1 MSEKQAGNEVPTLLD
16 SVSRVLKSHSP
27 AARIERLRKHKSLQ
41 ERADELDQWLNE
53 LGGHANA
60 VLLLAIQ
67 TAEEEAL
74 RVDVGPKVER
84 DYARQVGTR
93 QKRGNKMPKLDAWL
107 DKQDL
112 TLTCDK
118 LWALLPDDSES
129 DADIY
134 RDGEQVC
141 ENHSHISSRSEH
153 TVTHHSKR
161 DGFDKRVTAA
171 RKRRKPR

>member
-1 MSEKQAGNEVPTLLD
+1 MSARRTSNQAPSLLD
-16 SVSRVLKSHSP
+16 AVSLALKSHSP
-27 AARIERLRKHKSLQ
+27 AARIERLREHERFQ
-41 ERADELDQWLNE
+41 EKADELTVWLDE
-53 LGGHANA
+53 LGGSANA
-60 VLLLAIQ
+60 TLIAAIES
-67 TAEEEAL
+67 AENEA
-74 RVDVGPKVER
+74 RNADVAPKIER
-84 DYARQVGTR
+84 DNARQVGTR

-112 TLTCDK
+112 TLTNDK
-118 LWALLPDDSES
+118 LWALLPDDSE
-129 DADIY
+129 ADVY

-141 ENHSHISSRSEH
+141 ENHSHTSSRSEH